1 MSRRRAIF
9 VGVGILLLSIAMI
22 LVLQNV
28 GGEDGL
34 GLVSAHAS
42 SSYLGVGLLVFLDAV
57 CPVFP
62 GETTL
67 NAASTL
73 AAQGTLD
80 LWLVIV
86 AGALGAIAGDSAL
99 YWAARLFSKRLE
111 KQVERAKQNDKV
123 ATALGFLGD
132 SAPLLL
138 TAGRFVPGLRS
149 SSTRRS
155 GRPGI
160 PTRGFSSGP
169 QSEVRCGAPHLRA
182 RLRRRNRA
190 R

>member
-9 VGVGILLLSIAMI
+9 VGVGILLLSIAII

-99 YWAARLFSKRLE
+99 YWAGGCSPNDLRSRLSAPSRTTKLRPRSDFSEIARRCFSPP
-111 KQVERAKQNDKV
+111 
-123 ATALGFLGD
+123 GD
-132 SAPLLL
+132 SSPAC
-138 TAGRFVPGLRS
+138 GS

-160 PTRGFSSGP
+160 RPVRNNGTKSHAKEEPT
-169 QSEVRCGAPHLRA
+169 E
-182 RLRRRNRA
+182 
-190 R
+190 